1 MDSRVRA
8 VGTTYEFDDVRV
20 EPLSHRLTKAGREVT
35 VEPKVYLTLLE
46 FLRRPGQVITHD
58 ELLDAVWQH
67 HHVTPA
73 ALARVVSRLRK
84 QLGDPPESPRYIQT
98 VHTLGYRFIAPV
110 TESHAPPP
118 EPAVAPG
125 TVQHRNSVETT
136 TGRVPASAIAR
147 LSAARSRRLAIRFAA
162 AVALVAAAF
171 AATFLVPRAGVRVAA
186 RASASVAVLPLA
198 APSGDE
204 ELRAAAIG
212 FADSL
217 IEALSRMPALRV
229 RGRDSALALG
239 VAGAANPERTAQE
252 LGVDNVVFGQIA
264 VRENELG
271 VRLELWRRGRAA
283 PQTLVDQTVPRTQLF
298 RALTRAIDIVE
309 AELARGNARRGD
321 ETAALSPRDL
331 YLLGRAQWQERTQPS
346 LQRALE
352 YFERAVAADPAYAL
366 GWCGLSDTYVYLQ
379 PGALSAAQLL
389 DKSRFALAQAR
400 SLAPESADTF
410 VSEGLFYEN
419 QPGHRGDA
427 LLAFKRALDRD
438 PHHPLALLRYGNT
451 LRYAYR
457 ARDAIEWHGRALEYD
472 PLNVR
477 LHNELAADYV
487 MAGDETQAQRQIA
500 RVLELDP
507 GNASVHDTLAFLDE
521 HSGQLA
527 AAASEFTRKI
537 ERKSAPEFWEYFD
550 LARVYLRAGAYDL
563 AEQSLAVQPQQH
575 SLESLYEIAA
585 VRMAQGRAA
594 EALEIY
600 SARCPPPKIV
610 DLCTDQQARLL
621 ALLGRRDEAR
631 ALYDALFSESLRTG
645 EQPVAFWY
653 DEFYWHHFAAWL
665 ALLPEG
671 SHERTRGI
679 AYWASQLQRM
689 EDNGVKCLALDYQRA
704 SLAALRSDAH
714 AAREYLDAAIASG
727 WLDAVA
733 LDRDIEWQP
742 YAHADWMLAA
752 RSRIERLASVERA
765 KLPSNIGRLSAR

>member
-1 MDSRVRA
+1 
-8 VGTTYEFDDVRV
+8 
-20 EPLSHRLTKAGREVT
+20 
-35 VEPKVYLTLLE
+35 
-46 FLRRPGQVITHD
+46 
-58 ELLDAVWQH
+58 
-67 HHVTPA
+67 
-73 ALARVVSRLRK
+73 
-84 QLGDPPESPRYIQT
+84 
-98 VHTLGYRFIAPV
+98 
-110 TESHAPPP
+110 
-118 EPAVAPG
+118 
-125 TVQHRNSVETT
+125 
-136 TGRVPASAIAR
+136 
-147 LSAARSRRLAIRFAA
+147 
-162 AVALVAAAF
+162 
-171 AATFLVPRAGVRVAA
+171 
-186 RASASVAVLPLA
+186 VLPLA

-264 VRENELG
+264 VRESELG

-298 RALTRAIDIVE
+298 RALTRAIDIAE

-352 YFERAVAADPAYAL
+352 YFERAVAADPTYAL

-389 DKSRFALAQAR
+389 DKSRLALAQAR

-631 ALYDALFSESLRTG
+631 ALYDSLFSEALRTG

-671 SHERTRGI
+671 SRERTRGI

-704 SLAALRSDAH
+704 SLAALRSDEH
-714 AAREYLDAAIASG
+714 AARAYLDAAIASG